1 MESLVVSVCVLFG
14 SSSEQCAM
22 CAHYFVPP
30 YLATQSL
37 DTWQRTRLQ
46 WWKRVCVIAGKEIS
60 PWLEYLQLF
69 KYLLLLLFW
78 LSGFSG
84 GKLQF
89 STPNNVISFD
99 AKCVTENNLDYFN
112 NG

>member
-1 MESLVVSVCVLFG
+1 MEALAVPVCVLFG

-60 PWLEYLQLF
+60 LWLEYLQLF
-69 KYLLLLLFW
+69 KYLFILLLLFW

-84 GKLQF
+84 KLQF
-89 STPNNVISFD
+89 STPYNVISFD
-99 AKCVTENNLDYFN
+99 AKCVTENYLD
-112 NG
+112 